1 MNWLDLRARRRACAS
16 ALSLLLFALVC
27 AVLCLPKEARPAA
40 QAAVP
45 AETVDPYRL
54 SRDQLRAQ
62 ECAQLREL
70 LADPAIDS
78 AIRARAQER
87 LMNLM
92 QWAEIEADL
101 EEILE
106 KRGFA
111 PVLVSVHQDSANV
124 LVRTDSLTQADAA
137 LILELTARQT
147 GLTGG
152 AIKVIPLAE

>member
-70 LADPAIDS
+70 LADPANDS

>member
-1 MNWLDLRARRRACAS
+1 MNWLDLRARRRVCAS

-70 LADPAIDS
+70 LGDPATDS

-87 LMNLM
+87 LMDLM

>member
-70 LADPAIDS
+70 LADPATDS

>member
-1 MNWLDLRARRRACAS
+1 MNWLDLRARRRVCAS

-70 LADPAIDS
+70 LGDPATDS

>member
-1 MNWLDLRARRRACAS
+1 MNWLDLRARRRVCAS

-70 LADPAIDS
+70 LADPATDS

>member
-27 AVLCLPKEARPAA
+27 AVLSLPKEARPAA

-70 LADPAIDS
+70 LADPATDS

>member
-1 MNWLDLRARRRACAS
+1 MNWLDLRARRRVCAS